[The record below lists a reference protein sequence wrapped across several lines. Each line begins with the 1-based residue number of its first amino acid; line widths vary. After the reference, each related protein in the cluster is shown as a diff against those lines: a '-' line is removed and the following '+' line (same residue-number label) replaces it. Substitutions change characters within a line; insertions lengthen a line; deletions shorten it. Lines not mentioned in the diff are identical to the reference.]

1 MGAAA
6 EEDVE
11 GCGVGLGGWSNGVES
26 VVGVECGVE
35 AAVVDAGLH
44 YDIDSLNRDLS
55 VLFAEVFED

>member
-11 GCGVGLGGWSNGVES
+11 GCGVGLSGRGDGVEL
-26 VVGVECGVE
+26 VVGFEGGVKVV
-35 AAVVDAGLH
+35 VVDAGLH
-44 YDIDSLNRDLS
+44 YDVDSLDGDLS